1 MIKELFVVFLILSVV
16 LTSACVQQETTP
28 TGAALEEQGIE
39 EIEQEMEQAIGDVTM
54 EDIENALLE

>member
-1 MIKELFVVFLILSVV
+1 MMKHFLIIFLILSVV
-16 LTSACVQQETTP
+16 LISACVQQETIP

-39 EIEQEMEQAIGDVTM
+39 EIEQEMEQAIEDVTM